1 MKMSEPVY
9 LAANAEEALITILV
23 SLFAAA
29 RKEEVQDVEV
39 ADMLMGKSWDE
50 LTFLGLKWLEVA
62 AK

>member
-1 MKMSEPVY
+1 MSESIY
-9 LAANAEEALITILV
+9 LAANAEEALMTILV

-50 LTFLGLKWLEVA
+50 LTLQGLTWLQEIE
-62 AK
+62 K

>member
-1 MKMSEPVY
+1 MSEPVY

-29 RKEEVQDVEV
+29 RKEEVQDIEV

-50 LTFLGLKWLEVA
+50 LTLQGLTWLQEIE
-62 AK
+62 K

>member
-1 MKMSEPVY
+1 MSEPVY

-29 RKEEVQDVEV
+29 RKEEIQDIEV

-50 LTFLGLKWLEVA
+50 LTLQGLTWLQEIE
-62 AK
+62 K

>member
-1 MKMSEPVY
+1 MSESIY

-50 LTFLGLKWLEVA
+50 LTLQGLTWLQEIE
-62 AK
+62 K

>member
-1 MKMSEPVY
+1 MSEAVY

-29 RKEEVQDVEV
+29 RKEEVNDVEV

-50 LTFLGLKWLEVA
+50 LTLLGLKWLEVA

>member
-1 MKMSEPVY
+1 MSEPVY

-29 RKEEVQDVEV
+29 RKEEVSNLEV

-50 LTFLGLKWLEVA
+50 LTLQGLTWLQEIE
-62 AK
+62 K

>member
-1 MKMSEPVY
+1 MSEPVY

-50 LTFLGLKWLEVA
+50 LTLQGLTWLQEIE
-62 AK
+62 K

>member
-1 MKMSEPVY
+1 MSEPVY

>member
-1 MKMSEPVY
+1 MSESIY
-9 LAANAEEALITILV
+9 LAANAEEALMTILV

-50 LTFLGLKWLEVA
+50 LTLQGLIWLQEIE
-62 AK
+62 K

>member
-1 MKMSEPVY
+1 MSESVY

-29 RKEEVQDVEV
+29 RKEEVQDIEV

-50 LTFLGLKWLEVA
+50 LTLQGLSWLQEIE
-62 AK
+62 K

>member
-1 MKMSEPVY
+1 MSESIY

-29 RKEEVQDVEV
+29 RKEEVSNLEV

-50 LTFLGLKWLEVA
+50 LTLQGLTWLQEIE
-62 AK
+62 K